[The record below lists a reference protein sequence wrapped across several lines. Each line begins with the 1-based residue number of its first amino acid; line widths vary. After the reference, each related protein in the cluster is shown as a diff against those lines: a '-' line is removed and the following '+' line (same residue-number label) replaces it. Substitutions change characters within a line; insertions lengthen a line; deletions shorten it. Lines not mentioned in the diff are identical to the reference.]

1 MESMCSRAFTVPAAS
16 EQRPAKEWPAI
27 LSSPE
32 RPNEETA
39 SDWAERAVV
48 YTNDVLVEDSKQ
60 EPRSSERHP
69 RSPAATAK

>member
-1 MESMCSRAFTVPAAS
+1 M
-16 EQRPAKEWPAI
+16 
-27 LSSPE
+27 SSPE